1 MREFSTTI
9 IASALIAVVVLL
21 ANYWV
26 LVRAGD
32 AVQSLMRTT
41 AE

>member
-1 MREFSTTI
+1 MRELTASV
-9 IASALIAVVVLL
+9 IATALMAVAVLL

-32 AVQSLMRTT
+32 AVHSLMRSMG
-41 AE
+41 